1 MGRWLITATE
11 VVNYELEVE
20 ADSYG
25 EAIVE
30 AERTSNETFDEFCQV
45 EQEFTIDDA
54 QEINS

>member
-1 MGRWLITATE
+1 MGKWLITATE

-30 AERTSNETFDEFCQV
+30 AERTSNEAFDEFYQAG
-45 EQEFTIDDA
+45 QEFTIDDA
-54 QEINS
+54 QEIA